1 MALDDY
7 ATGKALRGLLSKGAL
22 KEDELDNSDRVK
34 LRSYDTVRTG
44 ELAQGLL
51 EKGKFTQED
60 IDKNPELKLGVQ
72 AYNTQRELDKGP
84 LQRFGEAVASRDT
97 LDTLMSVNPAYQ
109 VTKNLLNPPKQIDLT
124 GIAGED
130 TEPSAIQRFVGEN
143 LPEGVMNTLADIQP
157 TLAVAGETATAGALK
172 LPKVREPGFG
182 EEMVGIALGIVPQI
196 LVTRGTIGNS
206 IRELATARN
215 LTPLQTEIIL
225 DLASTELSRAAALG
239 VEDQFLPPEQRR
251 GPGGILSQLGWE
263 GAGSIGGTAAGAGI
277 ARVGGAL
284 TRPGAFEA
292 VPGFR
297 QALKRAEASLT
308 GTPDEFPPGTIDEL
322 ADMIETEGQRAF
334 REALEEVS
342 TQAQPTRQA
351 ARTAT
356 RQATTIIPDEFQA
369 PTTRRTPLE
378 QEFGLPKG
386 SDAESPAPAA
396 AAAEEP
402 VPAPKPKKAP
412 EAPSEPARATGSAP
426 EPETRPEAPA
436 KPKRPETPLPDEDI
450 QTLRN
455 READARVLQE
465 IRERFN
471 IGIAA
476 KSRKDVLDAD
486 KVAAAAEQLEKGG
499 TVTDARLTKVERK
512 ADPAYESLLNNR
524 AQKNVLKRRRDL
536 GVSDDEFKTLRQS
549 LGDETIAEETA
560 SGAIRE
566 RQARV
571 IRHLLDKS
579 TSIDDETRAILQT
592 ELDDLRKGQK
602 ASISEPAINASTP
615 KTSTRDIVKE
625 KNIKLGADE
634 EVVTPANTK
643 AKTKFALVDSADI
656 KTSFDE
662 GFPQELQ
669 NRLRGTRVAS
679 TGQIERIASQLD
691 PEQLGSSRVA
701 AAGAPIIS
709 KEGNVLVGNG
719 RVTALR
725 QVLGADDVPAGNY
738 RDFLKKNA
746 EKFGIDPKQVDELD
760 SPVLVRVLGD
770 DVDEFKF
777 VREAN
782 ESVGQQLSATEKAL
796 DDASRLSDETLTLLK
811 DDDLALD
818 KSTEFINRFA
828 REVIGPSEMNSF
840 VDSQGRVSAEGKRR
854 IRNAIFARAFDDVDT
869 IENVVESNDQN
880 FKNISN
886 ALFTTS
892 PAFAKTKGGKFGVNE
907 RLIEAVDQLVQAKK
921 RGIRLDQQLAQRTIG
936 GKDPDNVT
944 KALAQVLDE
953 NKAKPAVLKQFMTRL
968 ADATARAEQSASQPS
983 LLGSVDKI
991 NTEEI
996 LETVVRR
1003 VADEGYT
1010 GQPNQK
1016 GLFQKQQATSGTG
1029 SDAPSGRQTSTAAAG
1044 RGGED
1049 TGVSPEVLEE
1059 FADAQALGDKPKNA
1073 KAILDD
1079 AGHLSDKAD
1088 TDKEGVAFSRLA
1100 ADAAEERKKFL
1111 RENLKEGLDT
1121 IKKKSEKG
1129 AITISRPVSESVSPE
1144 PDAIRALDSEL
1155 EGALNARKDLP
1166 RFIRQVAETATGSVR
1181 KLTEYEPLLQ
1191 GKYRFLEPV
1200 IRRFQG
1206 RPQDANHIAKDMV
1219 FSTLHPLLKD
1229 TKPRNSFDVFRRYV
1243 AVKNAIHDVKDQ
1255 GLRTFRDVKLETLED
1270 YARQLEGAM
1279 TPNIRKALELH
1290 KQLVQITWKEMIY
1303 DRGLHPSPKSPN
1315 EWYFP
1320 REVLD
1325 YAGRWREFSPWVPS
1339 RKFAQPARVY
1349 LKGREGSVRDI
1360 NTDYIDVMTKHI
1372 SRLEMDKAVE
1382 DLAKEFV
1389 GRTAVDR
1396 KTMFKAAAETWRLPV
1411 EQVQK
1416 MNPVQILRPGAIYKL
1431 GDETY
1436 KVFRYN
1442 PSRDVYAGTPT
1453 ERFINDIIET
1463 IDLDANLASAKND
1476 VRALLPIEIAERL
1489 EAFNTP
1495 KNLSMAEA
1503 AVRGATTTWKE
1514 VTLNYAFLPYQM
1526 VNAVGDSFFA
1536 YYLERPSALRYI
1548 PRAFRALRNGQKGVY
1563 DEVFE
1568 RMSKERL
1575 TEAGIYGEM
1584 GIDPTDKRFKPF
1596 LSRKSI
1602 VGKTVLETIKGNP
1615 FNVMHTLNEIR
1626 EGTIRG
1632 SLMLDLEAEIA
1643 KGKRPRLKWVN
1654 LDGIE
1659 TKDIPGVGGREI
1671 TIDYN
1676 KVTPEYSRSIRSA
1689 LFPFA
1694 TFYYKSVGILGAFAK
1709 KRPAEAGLKLGVPYV
1724 AMQVWNNAYTSD
1736 VEERLPSWRR
1746 IMPHINTG
1754 IKDHRGRDVIID
1766 MALPWNTFVESFG
1779 LGDAAKNIAKVRDG
1793 KMTPEEAFTDWAKSV
1808 PENIFGT
1815 GRSLLNPF
1823 IGRILELAENKKAL
1837 TGAPIIKESER
1848 GTAKGLK
1855 KQIVYL
1861 AEGLFTPVRIWN
1873 SLHNISP
1880 ETDTATK
1887 AFGMSPLDFERAAG
1901 ISRVDP
1907 EKGKHSNK
1915 MEKAAELKAQ
1925 LNDNAIRLTDAYI
1938 ESRAKNDP
1946 DIFREEMAR
1955 IKKEGGPI
1963 PTREQLRR
1971 RQGSVDTRKE
1981 IVLRKWRMA
1990 TGEEK
1995 VRLEEEYNRLLEERR
2010 GEQVKRL
2017 PKAIRPSLVEEQTED
2032 E

>member
-7 ATGKALRGLLSKGAL
+7 ATGEALRGLLDKGAL

-34 LRSYDTVRTG
+34 LRSYDTVKTG
-44 ELAQGLL
+44 ETAQGLL
-51 EKGKFTQED
+51 DKGAFTQED

-72 AYNTQRELDKGP
+72 AYNTQRELDKG
-84 LQRFGEAVASRDT
+84 LLRRFGEAAASRET

-143 LPEGVMNTLADIQP
+143 LPEGVINTLADIQP

-215 LTPLQTEIIL
+215 LNPLQTEIIL

-239 VEDQFLPPEQRR
+239 IEDQFLPPEQRR
-251 GPGGILSQLGWE
+251 GPGGITSQLAWE
-263 GAGSIGGTAAGAGI
+263 GAGSIGGTGIGAGI
-277 ARVGGAL
+277 ARAGGAL
-284 TRPGAFEA
+284 AKPGTFEA

-308 GTPDEFPPGTIDEL
+308 GTADEFPPGTIDDIIERV
-322 ADMIETEGQRAF
+322 ETEGQRAF

-342 TQAQPTRQA
+342 TQTQPARQA
-351 ARTAT
+351 TRTAT
-356 RQATTIIPDEFQA
+356 RQPTTIIPDEFQA

-412 EAPSEPARATGSAP
+412 ETPPEAARATESTP
-426 EPETRPEAPA
+426 EPETRA
-436 KPKRPETPLPDEDI
+436 ETKYEGIETHGIREDR
-450 QTLRN
+450 LDKL
-455 READARVLQE
+455 REAAANARVLKDIEEQFGVTVP
-465 IRERFN
+465 RK
-471 IGIAA
+471 A
-476 KSRKDVLDAD
+476 KTEALDAE
-486 KVAAAAEQLEKGG
+486 KVATATEKAQTGE
-499 TVTDARLTKVERK
+499 LTGKEKLTTTSRK
-512 ADPAYESLLNNR
+512 ADSTLEKILYNPQKSASRNAKRLGLSKEQFNKLRDEIGER
-524 AQKNVLKRRRDL
+524 A
-536 GVSDDEFKTLRQS
+536 
-549 LGDETIAEETA
+549 IAEETA
-560 SGAIRE
+560 SGALRARRE
-566 RQARV
+566 TM
-571 IRHLLDKS
+571 I
-579 TSIDDETRAILQT
+579 RAILDEGT
-592 ELDDLRKGQK
+592 TLDKDKEALLRAELDDLTIGQK
-602 ASISEPAINASTP
+602 ALISEDAINASTP
-615 KTSTRDIVKE
+615 KTVTRDIVQE

-643 AKTKFALVDSADI
+643 AKTKFAVVDSSDI

-991 NTEEI
+991 DTQEI

-1016 GLFQKQQATSGTG
+1016 GLFQKQQAASGAG

-1079 AGHLSDKAD
+1079 AGHLSDVAD
-1088 TDKEGVAFSRLA
+1088 TDKEGVAFSGLA
-1100 ADAAEERKKFL
+1100 ADKAEDSKRFL
-1111 RENLKEGLDT
+1111 EKNLKEGLDT

-1129 AITISRPVSESVSPE
+1129 SITISRPVSESVSPE

-1155 EGALNARKDLP
+1155 EGALNSRKDLP

-1191 GKYRFLEPV
+1191 GKYRFLEPI

-1229 TKPRNSFDVFRRYV
+1229 TNPRNSFDVFRRYV

-1255 GLRTFRDVKLETLED
+1255 GLRTFRDVSLDTLES
-1270 YARQLEGAM
+1270 YAKQLENTM

-1382 DLAKEFV
+1382 DLAKEFI

-1411 EQVQK
+1411 EQVEK
-1416 MNPVQILRPGAIYKL
+1416 MNPVEILRPGAIYKL
-1431 GDETY
+1431 GDDTY

-1514 VTLNYAFLPYQM
+1514 VTLNYAFAPYQM

-1536 YYLERPSALRYI
+1536 YYLERPSAMRYI

-1596 LSRKSI
+1596 LSRRSI

-1615 FNVMHTLNEIR
+1615 LNIMHTLNEIR

-1659 TKDIPGVGGREI
+1659 TKDIPGMGGREI

-1694 TFYYKSVGILGAFAK
+1694 TFYYKSVGILGSYAK
-1709 KRPAEAGLKLGVPYV
+1709 KRPAEAAFKLAAPYV
-1724 AMQVWNNAYTSD
+1724 AMQVWNNTYTSD
-1736 VEERLPSWRR
+1736 IEERLPSWRR
-1746 IMPHINTG
+1746 VMPHINTG
-1754 IKDHRGRDVIID
+1754 IKDHRGRDVIYD
-1766 MALPWNTFVESFG
+1766 MALPWNTFVEVFG
-1779 LGDAAKNIAKVRDG
+1779 LGDAAKNITKVRDG

-1837 TGAPIIKESER
+1837 TGAPIIKESEK
-1848 GTAKGLK
+1848 GTTKGLK
-1855 KQIVYL
+1855 KQIAYL

-1887 AFGMSPLDFERAAG
+1887 AFGMSPLDFERAVG
-1901 ISRVDP
+1901 ISRVGP
-1907 EKGKHSNK
+1907 EKGKHSNQ

-2010 GEQVKRL
+2010 GEQVKRQ
-2017 PKAIRPSLVEEQTED
+2017 PKAIRPALVEEQTED